1 MIEDEFYKTPTI
13 VDLGEE
19 KINEPLPAK
28 IGDYKIES
36 LLNKGGMSIL
46 YLGTHPDTHE
56 PITIKVLSKE
66 YLSHPEMVDRFLQE
80 AEIIELTN
88 HPNIV
93 KLYGHGRWE
102 GGLFIAME
110 FIQGIS
116 LRQMILQQ
124 TMSLKRSL
132 EVVLQISHALAHLH
146 AHGVIHRDL
155 KPENILLTAQ
165 GGVKVID
172 FGIAAL
178 YPEEEAKKK
187 HRKRIMGTPS
197 YMSPE
202 QREDPMNVTYASDIF
217 SLGVIT
223 YELVLGRL
231 SHGVIHLALM
241 PKGLQKILSKALQ
254 PLAKDRYED
263 IIDFIKDISLYLT
276 SPEIKRDMRGSD
288 YLGELSENLKEA
300 QNLVVTHEVP
310 TWPRAEIGI
319 ASNSNTAISSVYYD
333 FFQKKN
339 GVYSV
344 VIGESIATGVEGLLY
359 IAMLRGMIRSL
370 NEFIEQPKELT
381 LKLNQLILEEGKDRS
396 YSLAYL
402 TLFPNEERFSYIAC
416 GYSPLWY
423 LPNGSDTPRRLAAD
437 NLALGLTSDLEI
449 FEVESNWHVGDSVLL
464 HTFQAGLSKSV
475 ADLEIDE
482 RFFLE
487 ALQENIFLPPKAQVE
502 AIFRKVTREESR
514 SLFERPVTIIGIER
528 TG

>member
-1 MIEDEFYKTPTI
+1 MTEANFHKTPT
-13 VDLGEE
+13 LLEFEE
-19 KINEPLPAK
+19 EEIAPPMPKE
-28 IGDYKIES
+28 IGGYKIES
-36 LLNKGGMSIL
+36 LLNKGGMSLL
-46 YLGTHPDTHE
+46 YLGIHPQSHE
-56 PITIKVLSKE
+56 PLTIKVLSNA
-66 YLSHPEMVDRFLQE
+66 YLSQPEGVKRFLQE

-102 GGLFIAME
+102 GGLYIAME
-110 FIQGIS
+110 FIQGLS

-124 TMSLKRSL
+124 TMSLKRAL
-132 EVVLQISHALAHLH
+132 EIVLQIAHAISHLH
-146 AHGVIHRDL
+146 AHGIIHRDL
-155 KPENILLTAQ
+155 KPENILLTSE

-178 YPEEEAKKK
+178 YESDMEKKTGK
-187 HRKRIMGTPS
+187 KRIMGTPS

-202 QREDPMNVTYASDIF
+202 QREDPTNVSFTSDIY

-254 PLAKDRYED
+254 PDLKERYQD
-263 IIDFIKDISLYLT
+263 IVDFIRDVSEYL
-276 SPEIKRDMRGSD
+276 SSDELKRDLRGVD

-300 QNLVVTHEVP
+300 QNLVVTNKIPE
-310 TWPRAEIGI
+310 WPRMDIAI
-319 ASNSNTAISSVYYD
+319 ASNSNSAISSVYYD
-333 FFQKKN
+333 FFQVKN
-339 GVYSV
+339 GVYSI

-359 IAMLRGMIRSL
+359 IATLRGMIRSL
-370 NEFIEQPKELT
+370 NGLVENRKELV
-381 LKLNQLILEEGKDRS
+381 LKLNNLVMEEGEDRS

-402 TLFPNEERFSYIAC
+402 TLFPNEDRFSYISC

-423 LPNGSDTPRRLAAD
+423 HAAGADGPRRLAAE
-437 NLALGLTSDLEI
+437 NLALGLTHDLDI
-449 FEVESNWHVGDSVLL
+449 LEVESNWNVGDSVLL

-475 ADLEIDE
+475 ADLEFDE
-482 RFFLE
+482 EVFLDS
-487 ALQENIFLPPKAQVE
+487 LKENLYLPTKQQVD
-502 AIFRKVTREESR
+502 AIFRKVTKAEAQ
-514 SLFERPVTIIGIER
+514 SLFERPITIIGVER